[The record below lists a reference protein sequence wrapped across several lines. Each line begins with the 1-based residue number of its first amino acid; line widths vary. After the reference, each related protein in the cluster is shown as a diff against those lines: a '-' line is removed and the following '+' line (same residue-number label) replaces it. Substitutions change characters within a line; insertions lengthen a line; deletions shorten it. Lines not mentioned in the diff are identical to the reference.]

1 MTNNKSIMKSV
12 NASVFYSKGY
22 VGPQQI
28 ICIYPNTKYIDV
40 YDKCKKKKKKREQK
54 VFVL

>member
-1 MTNNKSIMKSV
+1 MKSV

-28 ICIYPNTKYIDV
+28 ICIYSNTKYIDV
-40 YDKCKKKKKKREQK
+40 YDKCKKKKKREQK

>member
-1 MTNNKSIMKSV
+1 MANNKPIMKSI

-40 YDKCKKKKKKREQK
+40 YDKRKKKKKREQK